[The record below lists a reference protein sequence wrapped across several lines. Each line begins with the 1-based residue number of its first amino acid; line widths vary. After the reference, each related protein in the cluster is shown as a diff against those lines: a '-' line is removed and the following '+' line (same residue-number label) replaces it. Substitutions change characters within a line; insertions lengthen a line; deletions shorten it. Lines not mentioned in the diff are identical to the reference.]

1 MGGLK
6 GNLIICNNSN
16 LPTLGSFYFTEP
28 SLMIQQVQR
37 VLFFLE
43 NRRMI
48 NNHQQQGREK
58 QTGLSVLW
66 KALEES
72 VVRADLMNW
81 GLD

>member
-6 GNLIICNNSN
+6 VNLIICNNSN
-16 LPTLGSFYFTEP
+16 LLTLGSFYFTEP

-66 KALEES
+66 KALQES
-72 VVRADLMNW
+72 VIGAGSMNW
-81 GLD
+81 VS